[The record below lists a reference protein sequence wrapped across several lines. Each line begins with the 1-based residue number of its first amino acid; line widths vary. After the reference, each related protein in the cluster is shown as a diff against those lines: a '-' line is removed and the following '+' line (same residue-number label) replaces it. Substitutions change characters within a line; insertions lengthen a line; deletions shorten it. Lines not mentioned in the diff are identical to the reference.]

1 MREILFRGKRTDN
14 DEWEYG
20 DLWCNPY
27 GKRVV
32 CIVSPIN
39 DQGTTGGNE
48 VDPETVGQFT
58 GLYDKNGRKIFEGD
72 IILYHHKVKKLVPCE
87 DATQEEILHHGLDP
101 ESGFGLA
108 YRPKRTIRYKGNVT
122 IDPICGTDLN
132 LNNNCQWWRCE
143 NDGQLTSVEVI
154 GNIYDNPELLEV
166 KQNEM

>member
-14 DEWEYG
+14 GEWVEGYYLNQRESLTDKKACYIAANNGYG
-20 DLWCNPY
+20 FNYISVIL
-27 GKRVV
+27 
-32 CIVSPIN
+32 
-39 DQGTTGGNE
+39 
-48 VDPETVGQFT
+48 ETVGQFT

-143 NDGQLTSVEVI
+143 NDGQLTSVEII
-154 GNIYDNPELLEV
+154 GNIYDNPELLEGS
-166 KQNEM
+166 